1 MKKLGK
7 VFVWAALIIMVAS
20 IVMSIASPLLW
31 G

>member
-20 IVMSIASPLLW
+20 IVISIATPLLW

>member
-1 MKKLGK
+1 MKKFGK

-20 IVMSIASPLLW
+20 IVISIASPLLW

>member
-7 VFVWAALIIMVAS
+7 VFVWIALIIMVAS
-20 IVMSIASPLLW
+20 IVISIASPLLW

>member
-20 IVMSIASPLLW
+20 IVISIASPLLW

>member
-7 VFVWAALIIMVAS
+7 VFVWFALIIMVGSVVIS
-20 IVMSIASPLLW
+20 IVSPLLW

>member
-7 VFVWAALIIMVAS
+7 VFLWAALIIMVAS
-20 IVMSIASPLLW
+20 IVISIASPLLW

>member
-7 VFVWAALIIMVAS
+7 VFVWAALIIMFAS
-20 IVMSIASPLLW
+20 IVISIASPLLW